1 MKTSNFRHRRAA
13 ALWLPLVVFAFMPLA
28 DGQTFEVLQ
37 SVSASL
43 TQGRDGKIYGT
54 TSETLFKL
62 AANGALTTLAS
73 ISNATNGLGPMG
85 QGSDGNFYGTTVA
98 GGDRSLNNGIGFGTV
113 FKMTTNGMVT
123 TLFTFRNDSN
133 GMYPQRLVLGSD
145 NSFYGTTQGSQG
157 SIPYGTVFKITTD
170 GTLTT
175 LARFNKSNGA
185 YPQAALVQGSDGAFY
200 GTTQGGGSAPH
211 PNSPN
216 GYGTVFKITT
226 NGVLTTLVSFD
237 GSSGWAC
244 IGSLVQGTDGNFY
257 GDLGLIGPG
266 SVFQM
271 TPTGDLTTLAWFNG
285 GNGADPWAG
294 LVQAGDGNFY
304 GTTRDGGNLSLFGG
318 VGGGTVFKM
327 TPDGT
332 LTTLVSFDRANGALP
347 EAALIKGSDGN
358 LYGTTFTGITNG
370 VGTIFRIVMP
380 PPPPTLTIAQDGN
393 QVVLSWPTNDAGFV
407 LEAADSL
414 SSSATWSTNSDTPI
428 IIGDQNTIT
437 VSNPAGIKFYRL
449 QK

>member
-1 MKTSNFRHRRAA
+1 
-13 ALWLPLVVFAFMPLA
+13 MPLA

-37 SVSASL
+37 SFGTSL
-43 TQGRDGKIYGT
+43 IQGRDGNIYGR
-54 TSETLFKL
+54 TSDTLFKL

-73 ISNATNGLGPMG
+73 ISNATNGLGPMA
-85 QGSDGNFYGTTVA
+85 QGSDGNFYGTTAV
-98 GGDRSLNNGIGFGTV
+98 GGDRSLNNGNGFGTV

-123 TLFTFRNDSN
+123 TLFAFRNDSN
-133 GMYPQRLVLGSD
+133 GMYPAGALVLGSD
-145 NSFYGTTQGSQG
+145 ESFYGTTQGSEG
-157 SIPYGTVFKITTD
+157 STPYGTVFKITTD

-185 YPQAALVQGSDGAFY
+185 YPHAALVQGSDGNFY
-200 GTTQGGGSAPH
+200 GTTEGGGSAPH

-244 IGSLVQGTDGNFY
+244 YGSVVQGTDGNFY
-257 GDLGLIGPG
+257 GDLGVIGPG

-285 GNGADPWAG
+285 DNGATPWAG
-294 LVQAGDGNFY
+294 LVQANDGNFY
-304 GTTRDGGNLSLFGG
+304 GTTIGGGNLSLVGG

-332 LTTLVSFDRANGALP
+332 LTTLVAFDGTNGFRP
-347 EAALIKGSDGN
+347 STTLIQGSDGN
-358 LYGTTFTGITNG
+358 LYGSA
-370 VGTIFRIVMP
+370 GTIFRIVMP
-380 PPPPTLTIAQDGN
+380 PPPPTLMIAQDGN
-393 QVVLSWPTNDAGFV
+393 QMVLSWPTNAAGFV

-414 SSSATWSTNSDTPI
+414 SSSTTWSTNSDTPI
-428 IIGDQNTIT
+428 ITGDQNTIT
-437 VSNPAGIKFYRL
+437 VSNPAGSKFYRL
-449 QK
+449 RK

>member
-1 MKTSNFRHRRAA
+1 MKTSNFRHRRPA
-13 ALWLPLVVFAFMPLA
+13 ALWLPLVLFAFMPPA
-28 DGQTFEVLQ
+28 HGQTFEVLQ
-37 SVSASL
+37 SFGANL
-43 TQGRDGKIYGT
+43 IQGRDGNIYGT
-54 TSETLFKL
+54 TDGGTNGLILFKFT
-62 AANGALTTLAS
+62 ANGALMTLAS
-73 ISNATNGLGPMG
+73 ISNATIAFSPMVQASDGNFYGTTAYYGLGYGTVFKLTTNGAVTTLFAFRHDSNGAAPNALV
-85 QGSDGNFYGTTVA
+85 QGSDGNFYGTTK
-98 GGDRSLNNGIGFGTV
+98 GDEG
-113 FKMTTNGMVT
+113 
-123 TLFTFRNDSN
+123 DP
-133 GMYPQRLVLGSD
+133 Y
-145 NSFYGTTQGSQG
+145 
-157 SIPYGTVFKITTD
+157 YGTVFKIATD

-185 YPQAALVQGSDGAFY
+185 YPQAALVQGSDGDFY
-200 GTTQGGGSAPH
+200 GTTEGGGSVPA

-332 LTTLVSFDRANGALP
+332 LTTLVSFDRTNGAFP

-380 PPPPTLTIAQDGN
+380 PPPPTLMIAQDGN
-393 QVVLSWPTNDAGFV
+393 QLVLSWPTNAAGFA
-407 LEAADSL
+407 LQSTTNLL
-414 SSSATWSTNSDTPI
+414 SPAVWTSVSTQPVVVN
-428 IIGDQNTIT
+428 GQNTVT
-437 VSNPAGIKFYRL
+437 NPISGTQQFYRL
-449 QK
+449 SQ